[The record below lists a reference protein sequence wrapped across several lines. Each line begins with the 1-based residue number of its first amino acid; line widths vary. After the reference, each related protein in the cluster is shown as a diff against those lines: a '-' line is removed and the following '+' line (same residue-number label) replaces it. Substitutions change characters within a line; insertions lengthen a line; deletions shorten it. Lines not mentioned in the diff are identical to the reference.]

1 MALEPAEIDAIAERV
16 AELIDQRARTRARLV
31 DASELARLLGV
42 RRSWIY
48 EHAKLLGAIRLGGA
62 MGRLR
67 FEPEAA
73 TRALRPPSG
82 QVTETAA
89 DGGSGRRARRRSC
102 GVDLL
107 PF

>member
-1 MALEPAEIDAIAERV
+1 MALEPSEIDAIAVRV
-16 AELIDQRARTRARLV
+16 AELVDQRAQTRPRLV

-42 RRSWIY
+42 RRSWVY
-48 EHAKLLGAIRLGGA
+48 EHAKLLGAIRLGGPR
-62 MGRLR
+62 GRLR

-73 TRALRPPSG
+73 TRALRPTSEGVIDTPG
-82 QVTETAA
+82 E
-89 DGGSGRRARRRSC
+89 GRSGRRARRTSR